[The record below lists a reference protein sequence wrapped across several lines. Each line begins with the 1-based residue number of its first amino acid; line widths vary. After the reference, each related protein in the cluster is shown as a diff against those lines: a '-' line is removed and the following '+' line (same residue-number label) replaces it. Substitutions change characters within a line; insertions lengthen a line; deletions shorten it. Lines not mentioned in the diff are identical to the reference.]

1 MYLNSFVCILIEGGL
16 KAIMYVDDNIA
27 KLIRDYIDNKKF
39 KLSSAI
45 GLETKNST
53 LVLTLSFENV
63 KDINMQ
69 YNPACFEGWAVI
81 LKTYVI
87 DIYPQ
92 CYYKVQLSCPN
103 ITLTKD
109 TKVHLMRFLYRVLRF
124 SEQYDWFTMDDE
136 LADVIN
142 SFKPYLQKRL
152 VNNYPKP
159 QKIANDSKAPAKIY
173 ESTIEFL
180 LLKNPTDGTDKTL
193 YTYFN
198 KIDIPNNGLT
208 IDHQLPVGLFIG
220 KESSDTRFFPGGA
233 AAIDLWGFS
242 NSKPNDFYIFE
253 LKYKKPMIG
262 TITEAFFYANYMHD
276 LLHRNGAFSLSDNGK
291 DNFRNYS
298 TIYSLKDKDIN
309 RIHAV
314 MLLDKNSIHP
324 AITPELLA
332 VLNQG
337 SQKAIEYSLAEYE
350 FDEEKR
356 IITDIVPK

>member
-1 MYLNSFVCILIEGGL
+1 
-16 KAIMYVDDNIA
+16 MYVDGNIV
-27 KLIRDYIDNKKF
+27 KLISDYIDNDNF

-45 GLETKNST
+45 GLETKNTT

-69 YNPACFEGWAVI
+69 YDPACFEGWAVI

-92 CYYKVQLSCPN
+92 CYDNVQLSCPN

-142 SFKPYLQKRL
+142 AFKTNLQKHL
-152 VNNYPKP
+152 VNNYPKEEATVP
-159 QKIANDSKAPAKIY
+159 KETAKIK
-173 ESTIEFL
+173 ERTIEFL
-180 LLKNPTDGTDKTL
+180 LSKKTTDGTDKTL

-198 KIDIPNNGLT
+198 KIGIPNDGLT

-220 KESSDTRFFPGGA
+220 KKGRDTRFFPGGA
-233 AAIDLWGFS
+233 AAIDLWGLTQT
-242 NSKPNDFYIFE
+242 KPNDFYLFE
-253 LKYKKPMIG
+253 LKYSKKTSKNNKVGIISE
-262 TITEAFFYANYMHD
+262 TFFYANYMVD
-276 LLHRNGAFSLSDNGK
+276 LLDKKGAFTINEDEDAEQKL
-291 DNFRNYS
+291 RNYN
-298 TIYSLKDKDIN
+298 TIVEFKHKELNK
-309 RIHAV
+309 IHAV
-314 MLLDKNSIHP
+314 MLVTKGQIHP

-337 SQKAIEYSLAEYE
+337 NQKAIEYSLAEYE
-350 FDEEKR
+350 FDEAKR
-356 IITDIVPK
+356 TITDIGPK

>member
-1 MYLNSFVCILIEGGL
+1 
-16 KAIMYVDDNIA
+16 MYVDGNIV
-27 KLIRDYIDNKKF
+27 KLISDYIDNNNF

-45 GLETKNST
+45 GLRTKNTT

-63 KDINMQ
+63 KVINMQ
-69 YNPACFEGWAVI
+69 YPPACFEGWAVI

-92 CYYKVQLSCPN
+92 CYDKVQLSCPN

-124 SEQYDWFTMDDE
+124 SEQYDWFTIDDE

-152 VNNYPKP
+152 VNNYPNP
-159 QKIANDSKAPAKIY
+159 CDSTAPAKIN

-180 LLKNPTDGTDKTL
+180 LSKKTTDGTDKTL

-198 KIDIPNNGLT
+198 KIGIPNDGLT
-208 IDHQLPVGLFIG
+208 IDRQLPVGLFIG
-220 KESSDTRFFPGGA
+220 TNGSNIRFFPGGK
-233 AAIDLWGFS
+233 AAIDLWGS
-242 NSKPNDFYIFE
+242 TQTKPNDFYLFE
-253 LKYKKPMIG
+253 LKYNNPMIG

-276 LLHRNGAFSLSDNGK
+276 LLDKNGAFTLSDNGK

-298 TIYSLKDKDIN
+298 TIYSLKDKNIN
-309 RIHAV
+309 KIHAV
-314 MLLDKNSIHP
+314 MLLDKGSIHP
-324 AITPELLA
+324 TITPELLD
-332 VLNQG
+332 VLNKG
-337 SQKAIEYSLAEYE
+337 NQKAIEYSLAEYE
-350 FDEEKR
+350 FDEAKR
-356 IITDIVPK
+356 TITDIGPK

>member
-1 MYLNSFVCILIEGGL
+1 
-16 KAIMYVDDNIA
+16 MYVDDNIA

-53 LVLTLSFENV
+53 LVLTLSFEDV
-63 KDINMQ
+63 KKTNMQ
-69 YNPACFEGWAVI
+69 DNPACFEGWAVI

-92 CYYKVQLSCPN
+92 CYDKVQLSCPN
-103 ITLTKD
+103 ITIPKD
-109 TKVHLMRFLYRVLRF
+109 TIVHLMRFLYRVLRF
-124 SEQYDWFTMDDE
+124 SEQYDWFTMDAE

-152 VNNYPKP
+152 VNNYPNPEK
-159 QKIANDSKAPAKIY
+159 KANDSKSPAKIN

-180 LLKNPTDGTDKTL
+180 LSKKPTDGTDKTL

-198 KIDIPNNGLT
+198 KIGIPKDGLT
-208 IDHQLPVGLFIG
+208 IDHQLPVGLFKDEISKATKVFTG
-220 KESSDTRFFPGGA
+220 KKSA
-233 AAIDLWGFS
+233 LDLWGFS
-242 NSKPNDFYIFE
+242 NAKPNDFYIFE
-253 LKYKKPMIG
+253 LKYNNKMIG

-276 LLHRNGAFSLSDNGK
+276 LLDGNGAFTLSDNGK

-309 RIHAV
+309 KIHAV
-314 MLLDKNSIHP
+314 MLLDKGSMHP

-337 SQKAIEYSLAEYE
+337 NQKAIEYSLAEYE

-356 IITDIVPK
+356 IITDIGPK

>member
-1 MYLNSFVCILIEGGL
+1 MIEGGL
-16 KAIMYVDDNIA
+16 ATIMYVDGNIV
-27 KLIRDYIDNKKF
+27 KLISDYIDNDNF

-45 GLETKNST
+45 GLKTKNTT

-69 YNPACFEGWAVI
+69 YDPACFEGWAVI

-92 CYYKVQLSCPN
+92 CYDKVQLSCPN
-103 ITLTKD
+103 IILTKD

-152 VNNYPKP
+152 VNNYPNP
-159 QKIANDSKAPAKIY
+159 FDSKAPAKIN
-173 ESTIEFL
+173 ESTIEL
-180 LLKNPTDGTDKTL
+180 LLSKKPTDGTDKTL

-198 KIDIPNNGLT
+198 KIGIPNDGLT
-208 IDHQLPVGLFIG
+208 IDRQLPVGLFIRT
-220 KESSDTRFFPGGA
+220 KDSDTRFFPGGK
-233 AAIDLWGFS
+233 AAIDLWGLTQT
-242 NSKPNDFYIFE
+242 KPNDFYLFE
-253 LKYKKPMIG
+253 LKYSKETSKNKKVGIISE
-262 TITEAFFYANYMHD
+262 TFFYANYMVD
-276 LLHRNGAFSLSDNGK
+276 LLDKNGAFTINEDAEQKL
-291 DNFRNYS
+291 RNYS
-298 TIYSLKDKDIN
+298 TIVEFKHKELNK
-309 RIHAV
+309 IHAV
-314 MLLDKNSIHP
+314 MLVNKGQIHP
-324 AITPELLA
+324 AITQELLA

-337 SQKAIEYSLAEYE
+337 NQKAIEYSLAEYE

-356 IITDIVPK
+356 IITDIGPK

>member
-1 MYLNSFVCILIEGGL
+1 MYLKLFMCIFIEGGL
-16 KAIMYVDDNIA
+16 ATIMYVDGNIV
-27 KLIRDYIDNKKF
+27 KSKSYYIANKKF
-39 KLSSAI
+39 RFSKAI

-63 KDINMQ
+63 KDTNMQ
-69 YNPACFEGWAVI
+69 ENPACFEGWAVI

-92 CYYKVQLSCPN
+92 CYDKVQLSCPN
-103 ITLTKD
+103 ITIPKD

-152 VNNYPKP
+152 VNNY
-159 QKIANDSKAPAKIY
+159 QITRNKADDAMIN

-180 LLKNPTDGTDKTL
+180 LSKKPTDGTDKTL

-198 KIDIPNNGLT
+198 KIGIPNDGLT
-208 IDHQLPVGLFIG
+208 INHKLPVGLFIG
-220 KESSDTRFFPGGA
+220 EKGSDTKFFPGGA

-242 NSKPNDFYIFE
+242 NFKPNDFYIFE
-253 LKYKKPMIG
+253 LKYNNRMIG

-276 LLHRNGAFSLSDNGK
+276 LLDRNGAFTLSDNGK

-309 RIHAV
+309 KIHAV
-314 MLLDKNSIHP
+314 MLLDKVSIHP

-337 SQKAIEYSLAEYE
+337 NQKAIEYSLAEYE
-350 FDEEKR
+350 FDEAKR
-356 IITDIVPK
+356 IITDIGPK